1 MLEYEQHT
9 KRRIR
14 MFEGLRKKLDS
25 FVQKSLSEKD
35 LDNALWDLEVS
46 LIENDVS
53 MKASERVMD
62 TLKKELM
69 GKKVSLT
76 DRKKDIIRDSLQDA
90 IAEILESNPLSIEK
104 LIDEK
109 KKKREGSPFIIL
121 FLGFNGTGKTTTIA
135 KLAHLLK
142 KNYKVVIAASDTFRA
157 GSQEQLEKH
166 AENVGIK
173 VIKHGYGA
181 DPAAVAFDAIKHAQ
195 AKGIDVVL
203 IDTAGRAETNKN
215 LMQEMKKMKRV
226 TDPDLTVFVGDALA
240 GNAAVEQ
247 AEKFSEVGIDASIL
261 TKIDADARGG
271 AALSISYVTGRPI
284 IYVGNGQE
292 YEDLKKFDKEWLLNN
307 IF

>member
-1 MLEYEQHT
+1 MPGLELSC
-9 KRRIR
+9 KRRIW
-14 MFEGLRKKLDS
+14 MFERLRKKLDT

-35 LDNALWDLEVS
+35 LENALWDLEVS

-53 MKASERVMD
+53 MKAAERVMD
-62 TLKKELM
+62 ALKEELV
-69 GKKVSLT
+69 GQRVSLT
-76 DRKKDIIRDSLQDA
+76 DRKKDIIRDALRDA
-90 IAEILESNPLSIEK
+90 ISEILEATPVDIET
-104 LIDEK
+104 LIDT
-109 KKKREGSPFIIL
+109 KRKDGTPYIIL

-135 KLAHLLK
+135 KLAYLLK
-142 KNYKVVIAASDTFRA
+142 KKYKVVIASSDTFRA

-166 AENVGIK
+166 ADNVGIK

-195 AKGIDVVL
+195 AKAIDVVL

-226 TDPDLTVFVGDALA
+226 TNPDLTVFVGDALA

-292 YEDLKKFDKEWLLNN
+292 YKDLEKFDKDWLLKNL
-307 IF
+307 F

>member
-1 MLEYEQHT
+1 
-9 KRRIR
+9 
-14 MFEGLRKKLDS
+14 MFESLKNKLDS
-25 FVQKSLSEKD
+25 FVQKTISEKD
-35 LDNALWDLEVS
+35 LDSAFWELEVS

-53 MKASERVMD
+53 MKASEKMIE
-62 TLKKELM
+62 TLKKELV
-69 GKKVSLT
+69 GTKIGLT
-76 DRKKDIIRDSLQDA
+76 DRKKDIIQDA
-90 IAEILESNPLSIEK
+90 LTEAVTEILESNPVNLDALIE
-104 LIDEK
+104 EK
-109 KKKREGSPFIIL
+109 KKEGKPFVIL

-142 KNYKVVIAASDTFRA
+142 KKYTVVIAVSDTFRA

-166 AENVGIK
+166 AERVGVR

-181 DPAAVAFDAIKHAQ
+181 DPAAVAFDAIKHAE
-195 AKGIDVVL
+195 AKTIDVVL

-215 LMQEMKKMKRV
+215 LMEQMKKIKRV
-226 TDPDLTVFVGDALA
+226 ANPDLTIFVGDALA

-247 AEKFSEVGIDASIL
+247 AEKFGEVGIDASIL

-271 AALSISYVTGRPI
+271 AALSITYVTGKPI

-292 YEDLKKFDKEWLLNN
+292 YKDLLPFNKEWLLSK

>member
-1 MLEYEQHT
+1 
-9 KRRIR
+9 
-14 MFEGLRKKLDS
+14 MFERLRKKLDS

-35 LDNALWDLEVS
+35 LDTALWDLEVS
-46 LIENDVS
+46 LLENDVS
-53 MKASERVMD
+53 MKASEQVMK
-62 TLKKELM
+62 TLKEELV
-69 GKKVSLT
+69 GKKISLT
-76 DRKKDIIRDSLQDA
+76 DRKKDIIRDALRDA
-90 IAEILESNPLSIEK
+90 ISEILESSPTHLED
-104 LIDEK
+104 LIDGK
-109 KKKREGSPFIIL
+109 KKKGEPFIIL

-142 KNYKVVIAASDTFRA
+142 KKYKVVIAASDTFRA
-157 GSQEQLEKH
+157 GSQEQIEKH
-166 AENVGIK
+166 AANVGIK

-215 LMQEMKKMKRV
+215 LMAEMKKMKRV
-226 TDPDLTVFVGDALA
+226 TNPDLTVFVGDALA

-261 TKIDADARGG
+261 TKIDADAQGG

-292 YEDLKKFDKEWLLNN
+292 YEDLKNFEKEWLLENL
-307 IF
+307 F

>member
-1 MLEYEQHT
+1 
-9 KRRIR
+9 
-14 MFEGLRKKLDS
+14 MFERLRKKLDK

-35 LDNALWDLEVS
+35 LDTALWDLEVS
-46 LIENDVS
+46 LLENDVS
-53 MKASERVMD
+53 MKASERVMN
-62 TLKKELM
+62 TLKEELM

-76 DRKKDIIRDSLQDA
+76 DRKKDVIRDALREA
-90 IAEILESNPLSIEK
+90 ISDILEVSPTHLED

-109 KKKREGSPFIIL
+109 KKKGEPFVIL

-142 KNYKVVIAASDTFRA
+142 KKYKVVIAASDTFRA

-166 AENVGIK
+166 AANVGIK

-215 LMQEMKKMKRV
+215 LMAEMKKMKRV
-226 TDPDLTVFVGDALA
+226 TNPDLTVFVGDALA

-261 TKIDADARGG
+261 TKIDADAQGG

-292 YEDLKKFDKEWLLNN
+292 YDDIKNFEKEWLLENL
-307 IF
+307 F